1 MAIFAVPRVTWE
13 FVDGVTGWSETMYN
27 KTLQDSD
34 LLATQAFA
42 VASKRGD
49 MLGTQSTLNGI
60 RLSDAA
66 NPRTTRLLKVAYPNR
81 ADIKFVPKFGNSD
94 TPWNTALFRGNADN
108 NTYHR
113 SLEIS
118 GMPDEVVN
126 DPAIG
131 FFPAANIPG
140 PQSDWLDV
148 AAAWI
153 KQVIKSGFGMLAA
166 SRDVAVAP
174 QHPITIITL
183 AAGVAT
189 VTCPAHGF
197 ATNDQVIIEKVSPR
211 SFNGRYRVTV
221 IDPNSFTINN
231 VTFTKPWVAGGQAR
245 KLVMQIFN
253 FDDISPVSF
262 SHRSRGRPSTA
273 TRGRRLRKAKVR

>member
-1 MAIFAVPRVTWE
+1 MAILQVPRVQWL

-27 KTLQDSD
+27 LALQDTD
-34 LLATQAFA
+34 LLLTQAFA

-49 MLGTQSTLNGI
+49 MLGKEATLIGI
-60 RLSDAA
+60 RMSDAA
-66 NPRTTRLLKVAYPNR
+66 NPRTTKLTRVQFPNR
-81 ADIKFVPKFGNSD
+81 ADIKFVPKFGDSD
-94 TPWNTALFRGNADN
+94 TPWNTALFRASAN
-108 NTYHR
+108 NGTYHR
-113 SLEIS
+113 SMEIS

-140 PQSDWLDV
+140 PQSDWLDT
-148 AAAWI
+148 AAAWT
-153 KQVIKSGFGMLAA
+153 KQVIKSGFGLLAA
-166 SRDVAVAP
+166 SRDVIAAP
-174 QHPITIITL
+174 QHNIANIVL

-189 VTCPAHGF
+189 VTAPAHGL
-197 ATNDQVIIEKVSPR
+197 ASLDQVIIEKVSPR

-221 IDPNSFTINN
+221 IDPNTFTINN
-231 VTFTKPWVAGGQAR
+231 VQFTKPWIAGGQVR
-245 KLVMQIFN
+245 KLVMQIFT

-262 SHRSRGRPSTA
+262 SHRSRGRPLTA